1 MNKSPVAV
9 TSKSTAT
16 KTPAKQSQSLK
27 STVVHNSPGAI
38 STHSR
43 PAPVEEYFLQNAS
56 LEKKRRLNQLVRA
69 ELWQLCV

>member
-9 TSKSTAT
+9 TSKSAAT
-16 KTPAKQSQSLK
+16 KTPSKQSQDPK

-43 PAPVEEYFLQNAS
+43 PAPVEEYFLQNVS
-56 LEKKRRLNQLVRA
+56 PEKKRKLDQLVRVGF
-69 ELWQLCV
+69 WQLCV